1 MTHRSGDIQTNV
13 RPQAYKF
20 VDQLC
25 DYYERKLHEQAVE
38 HQATV
43 ERYEKRISQL
53 VTELAALKRN
63 LPASER
69 RTVVVGQFKPEFNKF
84 F

>member
-1 MTHRSGDIQTNV
+1 MNRPIKTNV

-20 VDQLC
+20 IDDMC
-25 DYYERKLHEQAVE
+25 DYYERKLIELKVE
-38 HQATV
+38 HDATV

-53 VTELAALKRN
+53 VNELAALKRQ

-69 RTVVVGQFKPEFNKF
+69 KTVVVGQFKPEYNKF